1 MEQFDA
7 TSIVFQHLIDLPN
20 CDCKFCSTVETV
32 TGRTRLFLIFTQRER
47 IYIRNG
53 AKDTWDELK
62 DNEQYRLLMNRFNQA
77 VHEQKVP
84 CFSA

>member
-7 TSIVFQHLIDLPN
+7 ASIVFQHLIDLPN
-20 CDCKFCSTVETV
+20 CDCIFCSTVETA
-32 TGRTRLFLIFTQRER
+32 TGRTRLFLVFRQRDR

-53 AKDTWDELK
+53 SKDTWDELK
-62 DNEQYRLLMNRFNQA
+62 DKPQYQLVMDRFSRA